1 LDIGD
6 KEMKRKLMLTVATLL
21 VLGMAIV
28 AFAYTTSSTNT
39 MAAAA
44 SCCSCCGDSCPMKNK
59 DAKMQ
64 KVAMTGDQK
73 GHSCDCCGDSC
84 PMKNKD
90 ASTQTTAAGDA
101 KATSDCSC
109 CKGDSCP
116 MKGEHA
122 SHEGMMMKHD
132 GDMKNMK
139 DGSCPCC
146 HHNMEKKDSSTL

>member
-1 LDIGD
+1 
-6 KEMKRKLMLTVATLL
+6 MKRKLMLTVATLL

-28 AFAYTTSSTNT
+28 AFAYTTTSDTT
-39 MAAAA
+39 TAAAA
-44 SCCSCCGDSCPMKNK
+44 SCCSCCGDSCPMKGK

-64 KVAMTGDQK
+64 AVAMTDDKK

-90 ASTQTTAAGDA
+90 AKAQTTAAGDA
-101 KATSDCSC
+101 KTSADCSC

-122 SHEGMMMKHD
+122 SHDSMMMKQD
-132 GDMKNMK
+132 GDMKDMK
-139 DGSCPCC
+139 AGGCSCC
-146 HHNMEKKDSSTL
+146 HHNTDKKDSSAG

>member
-1 LDIGD
+1 
-6 KEMKRKLMLTVATLL
+6 MKCKLMLTVATLL

-64 KVAMTGDQK
+64 NVAMTDDK
-73 GHSCDCCGDSC
+73 KDHSCDCCGDSC

-90 ASTQTTAAGDA
+90 ASAQTTAAGEA
-101 KATSDCSC
+101 KTSCDC

-122 SHEGMMMKHD
+122 SHTGMMKHD
-132 GDMKNMK
+132 GDMKDMKDMKNMK

-146 HHNMEKKDSSTL
+146 HHNMDKKDSSTL